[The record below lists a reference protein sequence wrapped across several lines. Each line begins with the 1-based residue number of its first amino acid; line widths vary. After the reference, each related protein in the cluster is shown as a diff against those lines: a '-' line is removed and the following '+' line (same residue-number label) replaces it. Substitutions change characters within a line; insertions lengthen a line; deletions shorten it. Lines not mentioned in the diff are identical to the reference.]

1 MKTTPARNLAGVI
14 KWSFVMKYYLK
25 LILFVCVL
33 SSAHISQA
41 KTIALSFDDA
51 PRGDGPLFSG
61 EQRSQELL
69 AKLDAHSGVPSAFF
83 VTTQGLKHDGNKER
97 IHRYADAGHIIA
109 NHSHTHQWLHKSDSA
124 TYIQDI
130 QLAEG
135 LLSGYPNRRPWYRFP
150 YLDEGRER
158 QQRNN
163 IRVQLDKLELMNGY
177 VTVDNYDWYI
187 ESKWQQAVN
196 DSKLVDMDALRDVY
210 ITMLMSAVNFY
221 DELAID
227 VLGRSPHHVLLL
239 HENDLAA
246 VFIGD
251 LIDALKADGWEIVS
265 PDKAYQDEI
274 ADYVPNTLRTGQ
286 GRVAAIAHD
295 KHALSATNSKK
306 LQKRLSHLAIEEALI
321 DQLIRDKKC
330 FRDNKSISRP
340 I

>member
-1 MKTTPARNLAGVI
+1 
-14 KWSFVMKYYLK
+14 MKYLLK
-25 LILFVCVL
+25 IMLFYALL
-33 SSAHISQA
+33 SAPISQA

-61 EQRSQELL
+61 EQRSKELL
-69 AKLDAHSGVPSAFF
+69 AKLDAHGAVPSAFF
-83 VTTQGLKHDGNKER
+83 VTTQGLKYDGNKKR

-109 NHSHTHQWLHKSDSA
+109 NHSHTHQWLHKTDST

-130 QLAEG
+130 QKAEE
-135 LLSGYPNRRPWYRFP
+135 LLKGYANRRPWYRFP
-150 YLDEGRER
+150 YLDEGRELK
-158 QQRNN
+158 QRDD
-163 IRVQLDKLELMNGY
+163 IRVQLDKLELMSGY

-196 DSKLVDMDALRDVY
+196 ESKLVDMDALRDVY
-210 ITMLMSAVNFY
+210 ITMLMSAVKFY
-221 DELAID
+221 DELAND

-251 LIDALKADGWEIVS
+251 LIDALKADGWEIIS

-274 ADYVPNTLRTGQ
+274 ADYVPKTLRTGQ

-295 KHALSATNSKK
+295 KHAHSATESKK
-306 LQKRLSHLAIEEALI
+306 LRKRLSHLAIEETLI
-321 DQLIRDKKC
+321 DQLITEKKC
-330 FRDNKSISRP
+330 FRDEQNISHSE
-340 I
+340 